1 MKLDENDYPMTYK
14 EYEKKVIDLFF
25 QDYDGKALEEMIKR
39 ADELLDE
46 EPNFIQTLYGQSCFI
61 FESPH
66 IYGEDCKKCFED
78 NFLMQTPVSQLR
90 MLIG

>member
-39 ADELLDE
+39 QM
-46 EPNFIQTLYGQSCFI
+46 NC
-61 FESPH
+61 
-66 IYGEDCKKCFED
+66 
-78 NFLMQTPVSQLR
+78 
-90 MLIG
+90 